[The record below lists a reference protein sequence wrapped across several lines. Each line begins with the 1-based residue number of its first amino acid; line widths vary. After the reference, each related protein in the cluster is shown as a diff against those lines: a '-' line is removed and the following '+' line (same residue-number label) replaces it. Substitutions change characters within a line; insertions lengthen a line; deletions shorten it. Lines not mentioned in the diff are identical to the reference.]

1 MKNTEQKNRS
11 ALWLMALTILVD
23 FTGFGLIIPL
33 LPFWAQHLGANV
45 VGITLTS
52 AAYALAQFLFTPIL
66 GALSDRYG
74 RKPII
79 VGSLLIEVASLIF
92 TALAGTLPIL
102 LIARFVGGLGASNIG
117 SAQAVVADVTSPQ
130 DRAKGMG
137 MIGAAI
143 GLGFVLG
150 PALGGALSPL
160 GPTVP
165 FWVAA
170 GVAVINVVLVLI
182 LLPETKKR
190 RSGAREGEHAGIML
204 LFAGWKTAKR
214 SPAILNLVLV
224 NLLFTIAF
232 TGMENIF
239 ALFGQHYFNW
249 GALQIGYVFTYVGVI
264 IVIMQ
269 GGLVRTLV
277 KRFSEQRVLL
287 GGLVILAAGLLLLAF
302 SRSVGLVLVTLAL
315 ISIGDGAVTPM
326 ASTLLSFASEKETQ
340 GEILGLAQGV
350 GGLGRIIGPLLAGA
364 IYQAGGP
371 GSPFLAGGILV
382 VLAAVVA
389 LPALSAIHMPTH
401 GIETKK
407 QASTAQEQVSAELS
421 SSAGKRH

>member
-45 VGITLTS
+45 VGITLAS
-52 AAYALAQFLFTPIL
+52 AAYALAQFLFTPML

-79 VGSLLIEVASLIF
+79 VGSLLIEAVSLIF
-92 TALAGTLPIL
+92 TALAGTLPML

-130 DRAKGMG
+130 ERARGMG

-150 PALGGALSPL
+150 PALGGTLSPL

-170 GVAVINVVLVLI
+170 GIAAINIILVLI

-190 RSGAREGEHAGIML
+190 RSGIREGKHGGVML
-204 LFAGWKTAKR
+204 LFAGWGAAKR
-214 SPAILNLVLV
+214 SPAILNLVFV

-239 ALFGQHYFNW
+239 ALFGQRYFNW
-249 GALQIGYVFTYVGVI
+249 GASQIGYIFTYVGVI
-264 IVIMQ
+264 VVIMQ

-277 KRFSEQRVLL
+277 KSFSEQRVLL

-302 SRSVGLVLVTLAL
+302 SHSVWLVLVTLAL
-315 ISIGDGAVTPM
+315 ISIGDGAVTPT

-350 GGLGRIIGPLLAGA
+350 GGLARIIGPLLAGA
-364 IYQAGGP
+364 IYQTGGP
-371 GSPFLAGGILV
+371 GSPFIAGGILV

-401 GIETKK
+401 EIET
-407 QASTAQEQVSAELS
+407 QEKVSATEEKVSAEFS